1 MQSIRRN
8 SGARR
13 WNGCRSVKAS
23 EAWPGSW
30 GSTTICYMSGGE
42 ERQTSAIK
50 APRGRKKK
58 DNKKK
63 IRQQENQINE
73 LKRLLAEKTLEVDFF
88 RGALQKVAAR
98 RQTRS
103 ASGEEASTTKSGK

>member
-30 GSTTICYMSGGE
+30 GSTTICYMSGGDE
-42 ERQTSAIK
+42 FANPPMNTPPA
-50 APRGRKKK
+50 
-58 DNKKK
+58 KKK
-63 IRQQENQINE
+63 IGQEESQINE

-103 ASGEEASTTKSGK
+103 ASGEEASTTKSGKGGAC